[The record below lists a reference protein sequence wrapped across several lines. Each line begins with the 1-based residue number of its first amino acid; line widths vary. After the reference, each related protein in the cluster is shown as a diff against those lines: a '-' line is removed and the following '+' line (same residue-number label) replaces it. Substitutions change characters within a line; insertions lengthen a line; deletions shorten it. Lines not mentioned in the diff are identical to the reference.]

1 MEAVIVRGVR
11 IGTGRPKIIL
21 PLTGETDQA
30 LLKEVE
36 HIRTLPCDLVEW
48 RLDWCDHVFAPAC
61 LMETAKKLR
70 EALGELPLLATFRTA
85 KEGGEKDISPA
96 EYKELLTAL
105 AESGHADLIDIE
117 AFSGDELVRE
127 LVEICRKNGVKTV
140 LSNHDFQKTPPKEE
154 IVSRLKKMEAL
165 GADIPKIALMPTCP
179 EDVLTLLSAALE
191 ASHILSKPIITM
203 SMGRLGAIS
212 RLAGE
217 TFGSAATFGSPGKA
231 SAPGQVAAKELDLIL
246 DVLGNR

>member
-1 MEAVIVRGVR
+1 MEAVIVRGVE

-21 PLTGETDQA
+21 PLTGRDDEE
-30 LLKEVE
+30 LLREAE
-36 HIRTLPCDLVEW
+36 HIHTLPCDLAEW
-48 RLDWCDHVFAPAC
+48 RLDWCDHVFDLPC
-61 LMETAKKLR
+61 LLATAKQLR
-70 EALGELPLLATFRTA
+70 KALGELPLLATFRTA
-85 KEGGEKDISPA
+85 KEGGEKAILPE
-96 EYKELLTAL
+96 EYRKLLTAL
-105 AESGHADLIDIE
+105 AESGLADLIDIE
-117 AFSGDELVRE
+117 AFSGDELVRK
-127 LVEICRKNGVKTV
+127 LVETCRKNGVKTV

-154 IVSRLKKMEAL
+154 ILSRLTKMEGL

-179 EDVLTLLSAALE
+179 EDVLTLLSATVE
-191 ASHILSKPIITM
+191 ASRTLSKPIITM

-246 DVLGNR
+246 DVLGQK